1 MARTLA
7 VVGVLCAALVSIP
20 VAAQQPT
27 DAPTGAPAD
36 DLSGVYAC
44 EGRNPD
50 GSPYAA
56 VVEIIKRQDTYVV
69 RWTMPE
75 DIQVTGVGI
84 RRDGVLA
91 VSYVGGGPAIVVYSV
106 GEDGRLD
113 GTWTLA
119 GAQGAV
125 FSETLI
131 RVGDVL
137 VRPERRVPS
146 RTTPQRRREP
156 TRGLSL

>member
-1 MARTLA
+1 MARTQALA
-7 VVGVLCAALVSIP
+7 GVLCAALVSIP
-20 VAAQQPT
+20 AAGQEPT
-27 DAPTGAPAD
+27 EAPPSASAD

-56 VVEIIKRQDTYVV
+56 VVEIVKRQDAYVV
-69 RWTMPE
+69 RWTMRQ
-75 DIQVTGVGI
+75 DVQVTGVGI
-84 RRDGVLA
+84 RRGGVLA

-106 GEDGRLD
+106 GEAGRLD

-125 FSETLI
+125 FSETLT

-137 VRPERRVPS
+137 VRPERRVTP
-146 RTTPQRRREP
+146 RPAPQRRREP
-156 TRGLSL
+156 APGLSL

>member
-7 VVGVLCAALVSIP
+7 LVGVLCAALVPIP
-20 VAAQQPT
+20 AAGEEP
-27 DAPTGAPAD
+27 GI

-44 EGRNPD
+44 KGQNPD
-50 GSPYAA
+50 GTPYAA
-56 VVEIIKRQDTYVV
+56 VVEIVKRQDTYVV

-75 DIQVTGVGI
+75 DVQVTGVGI
-84 RRDGVLA
+84 QRGSVLA

-106 GEDGRLD
+106 GGDGRLD

-125 FSETLI
+125 FSETLT

-137 VRPERRVPS
+137 VRPAAPRQTPRPAPERR
-146 RTTPQRRREP
+146 RRP
-156 TRGLSL
+156 APGTSL